1 MKSISKSF
9 TYLLLVLI
17 PLQAIAATN
26 MAVCKKMMQA
36 TVANEHVSADMPCHK
51 HMGNVMEIS
60 PLQEKSNSN
69 TECES
74 YCAAICASLNVI
86 SITNSIIKLSD
97 YLVSTSII
105 SKPDQ
110 AYASVIQANLLRPP
124 IFLS

>member
-1 MKSISKSF
+1 MKFISQF
-9 TYLLLVLI
+9 FACLLLVLI

-26 MAVCKKMMQA
+26 MAVCNKMMQA
-36 TVANEHVSADMPCHK
+36 TAANEYVSADMPCHK
-51 HMGNVMEIS
+51 HMDNVVEVAQF
-60 PLQEKSNSN
+60 QEKSNSN

-74 YCAAICASLNVI
+74 YCAAICASLYVI
-86 SITNSIIKLSD
+86 SITSSMVNLSD

-110 AYASVIQANLLRPP
+110 AYASITQANLLRPP

>member
-26 MAVCKKMMQA
+26 MAVCNKMMQA
-36 TVANEHVSADMPCHK
+36 TAANEYVSADMPCHK
-51 HMGNVMEIS
+51 HMDNVVEAAQA
-60 PLQEKSNSN
+60 QEKSNSN

-86 SITNSIIKLSD
+86 SITNNMFNLSD
-97 YLVSTSII
+97 YLVSTPII

-110 AYASVIQANLLRPP
+110 AYTSIIQANLLRPP

>member
-1 MKSISKSF
+1 MKFISHFFSC
-9 TYLLLVLI
+9 LLLVLI

-26 MAVCKKMMQA
+26 MAVCNKIMQA
-36 TVANEHVSADMPCHK
+36 NAANENFSSDMPCHK
-51 HMGNVMEIS
+51 HMDNLKEAAQA
-60 PLQEKSNSN
+60 QEKSNLN

-86 SITNSIIKLSD
+86 SITNSMINLSD
-97 YLVSTSII
+97 YLVSTPII

-110 AYASVIQANLLRPP
+110 AYASITQANLLRPP